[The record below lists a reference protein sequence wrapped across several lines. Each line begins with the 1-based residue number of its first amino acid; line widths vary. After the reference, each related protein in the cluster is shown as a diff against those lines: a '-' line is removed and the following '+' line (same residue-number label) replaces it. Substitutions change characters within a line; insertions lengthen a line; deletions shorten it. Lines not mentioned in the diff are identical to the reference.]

1 VPVRLQL
8 LNRRISILNGATSIA
23 TLFKSS
29 RYLSSEKW
37 LVQVLVNAFGVDAA
51 DAPFYLADDTGIGSQ
66 PEPHSSNV
74 LPEHRIFYLVYKSV
88 HDGLSGARLEE
99 MQRQLVRNLTFNLLT
114 LDVDYDKWT
123 DIPDLYGSLIRKL
136 CFTASTTS
144 LCGSRIFE
152 VIPNLEADFWDFDG
166 HLPSLFREMPS
177 VLVPAAYKA
186 RDKMKAN
193 LQKWHEFAHEHFDV
207 SRDHTDKEDWEEYF
221 GSKLMRTR
229 HTFFRGMPL
238 SKSTIA
244 ADDLGLLWA

>member
-8 LNRRISILNGATSIA
+8 LNRRISILNGAGNIA

-29 RYLSSEKW
+29 RHLSSEKW
-37 LVQVLVNAFGVDAA
+37 LVQVLVNAFGVDVA

-66 PEPHSSNV
+66 PDPHSNNV
-74 LPEHRIFYLVYKSV
+74 PPQHRIFYLVYKSV

-99 MQRQLVRNLTFNLLT
+99 MQRQLVRNLSTNLAA
-114 LDVDYDKWT
+114 LDVGYDTWT
-123 DIPDLYGSLIRKL
+123 DIPDLYGSFIRKI

-152 VIPNLEADFWDFDG
+152 VVPNLEADFWDFDG
-166 HLPSLFREMPS
+166 HLPNLFREMPS
-177 VLVPAAYKA
+177 WLVPAAYKA
-186 RDKMKAN
+186 RDKMKCN
-193 LQKWHEFAHEHFDV
+193 MQKWHDFAHDRFDV
-207 SRDHTDKEDWEEYF
+207 SQGHEEEKDWEEYF

-229 HTFFRGMPL
+229 HAFFREMPL